1 MLYSVET
8 IETGRSRQ
16 VAATRPSVKRSE
28 REAPH
33 IIVVGGGV
41 AGLIL
46 ATQLGHSL
54 GRRGQARVS
63 LIDRSWMHVWK
74 PMLHTFAAGTWNIYE
89 QQCNTW
95 RMRARIISNT
105 SPGSSIASTA

>member
-1 MLYSVET
+1 MHYSVET

-28 REAPH
+28 GEAPH

-54 GRRGQARVS
+54 GRRGQARVT
-63 LIDRSWMHVWK
+63 LIDRSWIHGWK
-74 PMLHTFAAGTWNIYE
+74 PMLHTFAAGT
-89 QQCNTW
+89 
-95 RMRARIISNT
+95 
-105 SPGSSIASTA
+105 